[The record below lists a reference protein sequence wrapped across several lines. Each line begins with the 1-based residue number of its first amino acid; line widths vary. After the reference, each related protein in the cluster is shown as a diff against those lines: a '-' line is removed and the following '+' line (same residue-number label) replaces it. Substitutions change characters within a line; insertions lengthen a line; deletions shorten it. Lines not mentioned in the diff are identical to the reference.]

1 MNAMNEQKK
10 NFKLNEEAKHKI
22 NDEYINPTHGAPQG
36 YPQGQGSGHGQYGRP
51 ARPVRPVRPTNQPRP
66 ADPAPPP
73 RRVPP
78 RDPQCIPAYAEPQYY
93 PPEEDYGYGEE
104 PQPPKKK
111 KHRLRKLMV
120 GLTILSVFVILLNI
134 AFFFFRGQ
142 IWFNEPRKRDYP
154 VRGAAIDQS
163 LGKINWEIMSQQT
176 ISFMY
181 VRATKGTSFV
191 DEQYEQN
198 RKNARKQDL
207 LVGCWHEFDFRTD
220 GQKQAEHF
228 IEECGDMHGMLRP
241 MVKLTKYGIYNLKMK
256 DAEAVRDNLA
266 AFLDTLEDYYGRK
279 PVIMCDAACYKKY
292 VQPYFSKYTLWTI
305 DHFGKPDEEGWAMW
319 EFNPRVRT
327 EGYENSK
334 EYFAM
339 SVYREGKELDN
350 FKKNLLMI

>member
-1 MNAMNEQKK
+1 
-10 NFKLNEEAKHKI
+10 
-22 NDEYINPTHGAPQG
+22 
-36 YPQGQGSGHGQYGRP
+36 
-51 ARPVRPVRPTNQPRP
+51 
-66 ADPAPPP
+66 
-73 RRVPP
+73 
-78 RDPQCIPAYAEPQYY
+78 
-93 PPEEDYGYGEE
+93 
-104 PQPPKKK
+104 
-111 KHRLRKLMV
+111 
-120 GLTILSVFVILLNI
+120 
-134 AFFFFRGQ
+134 
-142 IWFNEPRKRDYP
+142 
-154 VRGAAIDQS
+154 
-163 LGKINWEIMSQQT
+163 MSQQT
-176 ISFMY
+176 ISFVY

-241 MVKLTKYGIYNLKMK
+241 MVKLTKYGVYNLKMK
-256 DAEAVRDNLA
+256 DAEAVRDNLT
-266 AFLDTLEDYYGRK
+266 AFLDALEDYYGRK

-350 FKKNLLMI
+350 FKKKSAYDMSKKQRLFTPKSEQPLFFYAVVSAVKARRL

>member
-22 NDEYINPTHGAPQG
+22 NDEYVNPTHGAPQG

-51 ARPVRPVRPTNQPRP
+51 ARPVRPVGPTNQPRP
-66 ADPAPPP
+66 ANPAPPP

-78 RDPQCIPAYAEPQYY
+78 RDPQCIPAYVEPQYY

-134 AFFFFRGQ
+134 AFFFYRGQ

-176 ISFMY
+176 ISFVY

-241 MVKLTKYGIYNLKMK
+241 MVKLTKYGVYNLKMK
-256 DAEAVRDNLA
+256 DAEAVRDNLT